1 MSWLF
6 LLVAILLEV
15 LALVAMKESNG
26 LSKLIPTVL
35 IVSLLGLSLAA
46 ETVALKKIDLMQAYV
61 VWVGVGT
68 AFAALVAVF
77 YFKEPF
83 SVNKGL
89 FIGLVL
95 VGVVGL
101 SLSK

>member
-6 LLVAILLEV
+6 LLVAILLEI
-15 LALVAMKESNG
+15 LALIVMKESNG

-35 IVSLLGLSLAA
+35 IVSCIGLSLAA
-46 ETVALKKIDLMQAYV
+46 EAVALRKIDLMHAYV
-61 VWVGVGT
+61 VWVGLGT
-68 AFAALVAVF
+68 AFAVLVAVL
-77 YFKEPF
+77 YFKESF
-83 SVNKGL
+83 SLHKGL

-95 VGVVGL
+95 AGVVGL